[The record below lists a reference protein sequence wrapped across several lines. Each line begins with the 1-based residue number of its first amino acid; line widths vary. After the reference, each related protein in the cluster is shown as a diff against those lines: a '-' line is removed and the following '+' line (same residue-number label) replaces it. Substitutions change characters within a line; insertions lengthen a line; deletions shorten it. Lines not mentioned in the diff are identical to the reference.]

1 MNQNNQIK
9 DKNKNEL
16 INYKKENYDIDSPES
31 NINLTNKNNKDNN
44 EDNNKFELFNENKIK
59 NEEEKVRKNEEFI
72 IFPNIKE
79 EEEENKINRFSNLKD
94 IELPLEDKIQIQN
107 QVDNDNDN
115 ESEQIE
121 VIENILN
128 NFEKEKYKNNKFL
141 EYKNKNKKIKKKSQ
155 SVTKS
160 KNNILNKIKHDI
172 AIINFEQEINKI
184 CNNHNHN
191 LILKGE
197 KLNINIINNNHIN
210 YNNKSKSKS
219 KNNMLRI
226 EEIRKKLFSGN
237 DIFSK
242 SKSITNHKRNE
253 NKIFF
258 NKKNNEDNFYNSCNN
273 FYNTTKQKSKVNN
286 NLFND
291 INNIKE
297 IKINNY
303 NFNRIYNNF
312 YDTFRNKITD
322 IDKENKVIMP
332 FNTIMGNKNHLKTDE
347 SPTINSFYNSNQFF
361 FNVFKN
367 SIKEYPYLHL
377 LTKKVNKMKCNDFS
391 KNKLNNKKSMDI
403 IENKDKDKDKNNE
416 QKISILEK
424 INRQKD
430 IFQKEIDKYKR
441 K

>member
-31 NINLTNKNNKDNN
+31 NINITNKNNKDNN

-72 IFPNIKE
+72 IFPNIKEE

-210 YNNKSKSKS
+210 YNNKSKSK
-219 KNNMLRI
+219 NNMLRI

-242 SKSITNHKRNE
+242 SKSITNHKKNE

-286 NLFND
+286 ILFND

-312 YDTFRNKITD
+312 YDTFRNKIID

-347 SPTINSFYNSNQFF
+347 SPTTNSFYNSNQFF

-403 IENKDKDKDKNNE
+403 IENKDKDKDNE

>member
-72 IFPNIKE
+72 IFPNIKEE

-210 YNNKSKSKS
+210 YNNKSKG

-242 SKSITNHKRNE
+242 SKSITNHKKNE

-286 NLFND
+286 ILFND

-347 SPTINSFYNSNQFF
+347 SPTRNSFYNSNQFF

-403 IENKDKDKDKNNE
+403 IENKDKDKDNE